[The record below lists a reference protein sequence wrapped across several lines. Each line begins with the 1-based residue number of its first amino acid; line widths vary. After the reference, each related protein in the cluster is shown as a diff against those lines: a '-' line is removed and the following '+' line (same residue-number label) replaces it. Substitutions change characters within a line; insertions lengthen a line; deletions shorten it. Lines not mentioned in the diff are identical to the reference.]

1 MPNQEYDEY
10 ERDEEVLEQRRLKR
24 LEMKR
29 RHKIKQR
36 IVFGA
41 AALILIRKGASGAGG
56 CDAAADGAGR
66 ARAGGA

>member
-29 RHKIKQR
+29 RHKP
-36 IVFGA
+36 
-41 AALILIRKGASGAGG
+41 S
-56 CDAAADGAGR
+56 
-66 ARAGGA
+66 

>member
-41 AALILIRKGASGAGG
+41 GNRSVAFF
-56 CDAAADGAGR
+56 GR
-66 ARAGGA
+66 

>member
-29 RHKIKQR
+29 KHKIKQR

-41 AALILIRKGASGAGG
+41 AALILILAVVLIVRG
-56 CDAAADGAGR
+56 CTAER
-66 ARAGGA
+66 SLRSRRS